1 MDLGYADWVK
11 LSEELMTV
19 AVSEE
24 TYQDDLRYERAVW
37 PEKFRVLTS
46 VPGIDLNPVFDE
58 AEREGKEW
66 RERILLALQ
75 GIDVSLEELAKKDPV
90 HPEVNDED

>member
-1 MDLGYADWVK
+1 MA
-11 LSEELMTV
+11 
-19 AVSEE
+19 EE

-37 PEKFRVLTS
+37 PEKFVDGGADTQ
-46 VPGIDLNPVFDE
+46 PE
-58 AEREGKEW
+58 AEW

>member
-24 TYQDDLRYERAVW
+24 TYQDDSRYERAVW
-37 PEKFRVLTS
+37 PEKYKSYESAKMGYDADQRAS
-46 VPGIDLNPVFDE
+46 
-58 AEREGKEW
+58 AEW

>member
-1 MDLGYADWVK
+1 MA
-11 LSEELMTV
+11 
-19 AVSEE
+19 EE
-24 TYQDDLRYERAVW
+24 TYQDDSRYERAVW

-75 GIDVSLEELAKKDPV
+75 GIDISLERIADSKQTLAERLSSD
-90 HPEVNDED
+90 DESA